1 MCEANEKH
9 KLDAKDWIIIAL
21 GIIILLLGIGCGI
34 YYHKY
39 QKAEGQVVIWNDSTY
54 FYKNKYNEEYAAKNT
69 YILKAEQLQA
79 YNNELYKEYKSLKDN
94 PIVITKTKVVTK
106 LDTVYTD
113 THDVTHDGDMIAWTW
128 DAKDSTYYKMSGQS
142 IAYLNNIDSTE
153 TIIDNLEMNANLTL
167 DVIDN
172 GEQLSVIAKTDNP
185 YMQLGDMQSV
195 IIDPMNSPTFK
206 NYYKPKRWGLSLYL
220 GGGLNIGYDLINK
233 GVGINAGGSIGIAI
247 TYDLIQW

>member
-1 MCEANEKH
+1 MSDAIETHN
-9 KLDAKDWIIIAL
+9 LDAKDWIIIAL

-39 QKAEGQVVIWNDSTY
+39 QKAEGQVVIWNDSVHI
-54 FYKNKYNEEYAAKNT
+54 YKNKYNEEYDAKNT

-79 YNNELYKEYKSLKDN
+79 YNDELYKEYKSLKDN
-94 PIVITKTKVVTK
+94 PIVITKTDVITK
-106 LDTVYTD
+106 LDTVYTN
-113 THDVTHDGDMIAWTW
+113 THDVTHDSDMIAWIW
-128 DAKDSTYYKMSGQS
+128 DAKDSTYYKISGQS
-142 IAYLNNIDSTE
+142 IAYLNNIDSSE
-153 TIIDNLEMNANLTL
+153 TVIDNLEMNANLTL

-172 GEQLSVIAKTDNP
+172 GKQLSVIAKTDNP

-195 IIDPMNSPTFK
+195 VIDPMNSPTLK

-220 GGGLNIGYDLINK
+220 GIGMNCGWEPIHNSVGLNIGPS
-233 GVGINAGGSIGIAI
+233 VGIAV

>member
-1 MCEANEKH
+1 MSEANEKH

-94 PIVITKTKVVTK
+94 PIVITKTKVVIK
-106 LDTVYTD
+106 LDTVYAD

-195 IIDPMNSPTFK
+195 IIDPMNSPTLK

>member
-1 MCEANEKH
+1 MSEANEKH

-39 QKAEGQVVIWNDSTY
+39 QKAEGQVVIWNDSAY
-54 FYKNKYNEEYAAKNT
+54 IYKNKYNEEYAAKNT
-69 YILKAEQLQA
+69 YILKANQLQE
-79 YNNELYKEYKSLKDN
+79 YNDKLYKEYKSLKDN
-94 PIVITKTKVVTK
+94 PIVITKTEIVTK
-106 LDTVYTD
+106 IDSVGTN
-113 THDVTHDGDMIAWTW
+113 THDATHGDDMVAWAW

-142 IAYLNNIDSTE
+142 IAYLNNIDSSE
-153 TIIDNLEMNANLTL
+153 TIIDNLEMNVNLTL

-172 GEQLSVIAKTDNP
+172 GKQLSVIAKTDNP

-195 IIDPMNSPTFK
+195 VIDPLNSPTLK

-220 GGGLNIGYDLINK
+220 GAGLNVGYDLINK
-233 GVGINAGGSIGIAI
+233 GIGVNAGGSIGIAI